1 MIIREATDADLDAI
15 LDIHNTA
22 VRESLA
28 IWTDTLETRDDRAAW
43 LAAHQ
48 EAGEPVLVAEV
59 DGAVAGYATYGRY
72 RPKTGYR
79 YSVENSVYVHND
91 FHRRGIARA
100 LMLELIERAKA
111 AGLHVMIAGI
121 EAGNEAS
128 IALHRQLGFDEPVI
142 VREVGIKFDRW
153 LDLAFMRLPLD

>member
-1 MIIREATDADLDAI
+1 MIREATDGDLDAI

-128 IALHRQLGFDEPVI
+128 IALHRQLGFEEPVI